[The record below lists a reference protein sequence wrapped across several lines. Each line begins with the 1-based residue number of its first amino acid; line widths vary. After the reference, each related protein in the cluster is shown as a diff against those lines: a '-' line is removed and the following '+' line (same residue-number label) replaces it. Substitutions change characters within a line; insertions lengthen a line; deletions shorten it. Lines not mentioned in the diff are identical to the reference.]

1 MKIKSF
7 KIGGLFFSPLMFFLL
22 IAGTGSAVA
31 AQKVPVNFNDYH
43 GYTKTVKYVKD
54 VAKAYPNIT
63 KLLEIGKST
72 MGRPI
77 YVLVISNMKTG
88 TTIDAHVEL
97 RNKRKEGVKN
107 VQPMKPYQGKPGFW
121 ICGSTHGNEY
131 TGTEVCLYIIDK
143 LVSGYGSNDEVTGI
157 VDDQTFYVCPVVN
170 PDGLFNSIEKGI
182 SQRQNSMKKDDD
194 KDGKVN
200 EDGYDDLNKDG
211 HITQFRYKD
220 PKGQY
225 VIDDED
231 PRLMIR
237 LRREEKSKKQRYS
250 VITEDKD
257 NDGDGKR
264 GEDRERGIDLNRNFP
279 EGWFRK
285 DTMAGGQGDYPTS
298 SPEIHALAEFFTN
311 HTNILMA
318 QNYHTSGGFTYR
330 PMGTAP
336 PTQLHP
342 KDVAVFD
349 MVMGKKY
356 LEIIG
361 EDVPEVWKKPE
372 LLNKNKEE
380 LKKTSKN
387 KYAISRGYVLPR
399 GWRASY
405 NEERDERYS
414 YGMAADWMY
423 MQLGI
428 YALTTE
434 LWNPR
439 NDIKDFPKFEG
450 QDARIMSQRALLKY
464 QDEKYGGKLF
474 ISWKKFKHPEL
485 GEGEIGGWIP
495 KYRSNALPGEPL
507 IGVCEKHWQF
517 EKFRAGLQPEIVIT
531 EAKARVLYTANSAR
545 DTVVSQKD
553 NQVTIKKGKSRGKY
567 KIVEVTATIE
577 NKGKLATHLARG
589 ARLAGNREDVVWLI
603 GNRDRITYLQG
614 SPFQKLGIIEGTM
627 KIPGYAV
634 RDARSFQQ
642 AQQQR
647 RMPSGRPRFRR
658 QPRYRPTQVKQTG
671 PKRRVTW
678 LIAVK
683 GDSPLKI
690 VVASQKGGTK
700 VKKLSI
706 Q

>member
-1 MKIKSF
+1 
-7 KIGGLFFSPLMFFLL
+7 
-22 IAGTGSAVA
+22 
-31 AQKVPVNFNDYH
+31 
-43 GYTKTVKYVKD
+43 
-54 VAKAYPNIT
+54 
-63 KLLEIGKST
+63 
-72 MGRPI
+72 
-77 YVLVISNMKTG
+77 
-88 TTIDAHVEL
+88 
-97 RNKRKEGVKN
+97 
-107 VQPMKPYQGKPGFW
+107 
-121 ICGSTHGNEY
+121 
-131 TGTEVCLYIIDK
+131 
-143 LVSGYGSNDEVTGI
+143 
-157 VDDQTFYVCPVVN
+157 
-170 PDGLFNSIEKGI
+170 
-182 SQRQNSMKKDDD
+182 
-194 KDGKVN
+194 
-200 EDGYDDLNKDG
+200 
-211 HITQFRYKD
+211 
-220 PKGQY
+220 
-225 VIDDED
+225 
-231 PRLMIR
+231 MI
-237 LRREEKSKKQRYS
+237 
-250 VITEDKD
+250 
-257 NDGDGKR
+257 
-264 GEDRERGIDLNRNFP
+264 
-279 EGWFRK
+279 
-285 DTMAGGQGDYPTS
+285 
-298 SPEIHALAEFFTN
+298 
-311 HTNILMA
+311 
-318 QNYHTSGGFTYR
+318 
-330 PMGTAP
+330 
-336 PTQLHP
+336 
-342 KDVAVFD
+342 
-349 MVMGKKY
+349 MGKKY

-372 LLNKNKEE
+372 LLNKHKEE

-405 NEERDERYS
+405 NEDRDQRYS
-414 YGMAADWMY
+414 YGMAMDWMY

-434 LWNPR
+434 LWNPE

-450 QDARIMSQRALLKY
+450 QDARIKSQRALLKY

-614 SPFQKLGIIEGTM
+614 SPFQKLGVIEGTM

-634 RDARSFQQ
+634 RDARSPQQ

-658 QPRYRPTQVKQTG
+658 QPRYRPTQVEQTG

-700 VKKLSI
+700 VKRLSI
-706 Q
+706 K